1 MESIKN
7 ASQAHKIDMA
17 ELLSRVDN
25 DHELLR
31 DVVSIFQ
38 EDFPR
43 HLEALRRAVAVS
55 DLNQVKITSHT
66 MKGMLANLS
75 ADRGAASAA
84 QLEQLAGTGLTALM
98 PNALAEFEQ
107 EVEGLLAEIQ
117 IRAEEAQR

>member
-1 MESIKN
+1 MEGNMESIKN

-31 DVVSIFQ
+31 DLVSIFQ

-84 QLEQLAGTGLTALM
+84 
-98 PNALAEFEQ
+98 
-107 EVEGLLAEIQ
+107 
-117 IRAEEAQR
+117 